1 MRTSCSEWESIGLYG
16 DNTCYLDRTMK
27 ITNDLSAGIRQLMKN
42 FYETVWNFIIMATEL
57 MIRIFRGKADTE
69 NRLLLPEGRINLPDN
84 REEKD
89 FYAVPVRICRK
100 SM

>member
-1 MRTSCSEWESIGLYG
+1 MQTSCSGGAVGFYG
-16 DNTCYLDRTMK
+16 DNTYYTESVMK
-27 ITNDLSAGIRQLMKN
+27 MTNDMSAGIGQLMKN
-42 FYETVWNFIIMATEL
+42 LYETVWNFIIMVADH
-57 MIRIFRGKADTE
+57 MNRIFRGKADTE